1 MRHYFAFIF
10 IAFAASGCANSDQS
24 PPYAAQPVA
33 PTADRTDVASL
44 PVVPPPSANVAPSP
58 SSPEG
63 FAAVAKTPA
72 TPPQP
77 SHAGGS
83 ASRAVEPP
91 AAALAVQAP
100 ATLRAP
106 KTPRAA
112 RAVTGH
118 ITEVYLSNLQLFDA
132 DRNPIGSKERSALA
146 ISPPG
151 LPVYAKRN
159 GLFETE
165 IDGRTV
171 WVRDTQVAFLQT
183 GRPDALPM
191 AKTTDQ
197 SNALKG
203 VSPGLR

>member
-1 MRHYFAFIF
+1 MRHHFALILL
-10 IAFAASGCANSDQS
+10 AFAASGCANSNNS
-24 PPYAAQPVA
+24 SPYAAQS
-33 PTADRTDVASL
+33 VASTPDGTAAARL
-44 PVVPPPSANVAPSP
+44 PAVPPPTAHATPSP
-58 SSPEG
+58 PPPAG
-63 FAAVAKTPA
+63 FAAIQPTTPSRPRHA
-72 TPPQP
+72 QSGGAAPP
-77 SHAGGS
+77 
-83 ASRAVEPP
+83 VEGP
-91 AAALAVQAP
+91 AAALTTQRFTPPAP
-100 ATLRAP
+100 E
-106 KTPRAA
+106 TPRAA

-118 ITEVYLSNLQLFDA
+118 ITEVYLANLQLFDA
-132 DRNPIGSKERSALA
+132 DRNPIGSKERSALVIA
-146 ISPPG
+146 APG

-191 AKTTDQ
+191 AKSTDQ